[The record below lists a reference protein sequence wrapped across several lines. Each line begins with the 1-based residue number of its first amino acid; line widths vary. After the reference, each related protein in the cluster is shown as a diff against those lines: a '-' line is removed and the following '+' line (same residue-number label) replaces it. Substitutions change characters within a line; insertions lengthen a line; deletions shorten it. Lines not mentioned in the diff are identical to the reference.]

1 MSAGAENSTKV
12 VVCSN
17 CQTKNRVP
25 AVARCV
31 PRCGKCHTPLPWVV
45 NGSDADFGDVVEAA
59 TIPVLVDMWAP
70 WCGPCRMVSPVLE
83 QLAGEFAGSLK
94 LVKVNA
100 DEAPGLSQRF
110 EVLAIPTLILFE
122 GGKVVDTQ
130 VGAAPA
136 AVLRKWVTEKLG
148 LKT

>member
-1 MSAGAENSTKV
+1 
-12 VVCSN
+12 
-17 CQTKNRVP
+17 
-25 AVARCV
+25 
-31 PRCGKCHTPLPWVV
+31 VV

-94 LVKVNA
+94 LVKINA

-110 EVLAIPTLILFE
+110 EVLAIPTLILSN
-122 GGKVVDTQ
+122 
-130 VGAAPA
+130 AARWSTRRWEPL
-136 AVLRKWVTEKLG
+136 LRPCCG
-148 LKT
+148 NG